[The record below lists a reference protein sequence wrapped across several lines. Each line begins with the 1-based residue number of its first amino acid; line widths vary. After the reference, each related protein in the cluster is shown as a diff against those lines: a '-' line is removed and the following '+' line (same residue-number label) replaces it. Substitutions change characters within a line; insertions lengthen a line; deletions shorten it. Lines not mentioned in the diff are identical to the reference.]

1 MRSWQVLN
9 LWGIPFKIHSN
20 WVILSFL
27 FSWLVSAEV
36 NFTSNE
42 IYTLGESWLIGF
54 ATIFLLLGLII
65 LNQIVHTYVC
75 IREGMK
81 IKNITFYFLGAIL
94 KTEKDC
100 HNPIGNIKIS
110 LVRPFLYLF
119 FFLALIFIISTT
131 DSKDQLYLNVI
142 TRLSNLI
149 LYLGLFN
156 LLPIGSLD
164 GGVLF
169 RSIVWYFSGSKTKGR
184 YSLNTITFTFS
195 LIVFAIGF
203 FFTFNGLFLFGIS
216 LSILGI
222 LGINSARSDNQ
233 FLKIENILKNTEIGS
248 LKLKSLRRIEF
259 DLNFKDL
266 NNLAKQN
273 EDKTQKYY
281 FITNNGRWGGFL
293 TEDNLKDVPM
303 RKWHKTVVSKFER
316 PINEFPTQVESK
328 PLWKIIEALED
339 TSEGI
344 LLIVN
349 SFGIPKG
356 LVDKNQIGYF
366 VLKKLGINLSMDII
380 NKLKDKNDYPLGI
393 ELPKIIQIM
402 RIKGDIK

>member
-20 WVILSFL
+20 WFILSFL

-131 DSKDQLYLNVI
+131 DTKDQLYLNVI

-184 YSLNTITFTFS
+184 YSLNAITLTFS
-195 LIVFAIGF
+195 LLVFVIGLF
-203 FFTFNGLFLFGIS
+203 FIFNVSFLFGIS

-273 EDKTQKYY
+273 DDKTQKYY

-303 RKWHKTVVSKFER
+303 RKWHKTFVSKFER
-316 PINEFPTQVESK
+316 PINP
-328 PLWKIIEALED
+328 P
-339 TSEGI
+339 
-344 LLIVN
+344 
-349 SFGIPKG
+349 
-356 LVDKNQIGYF
+356 
-366 VLKKLGINLSMDII
+366 
-380 NKLKDKNDYPLGI
+380 
-393 ELPKIIQIM
+393 
-402 RIKGDIK
+402 

>member
-20 WVILSFL
+20 WFILSFL

-36 NFTSNE
+36 NFTSGE
-42 IYTLGESWLIGF
+42 VYTLRESWLIAF
-54 ATIFLLLGLII
+54 TTVFLLLGLII
-65 LNQIVHTYVC
+65 FNQIIHTYFC

-94 KTEKDC
+94 QTEKDC
-100 HNPIGNIKIS
+100 DNPIGNIKIS
-110 LVRPFLYLF
+110 LVRPFLYLLS
-119 FFLALIFIISTT
+119 FLVLIFIISIT
-131 DSKDQLYLNVI
+131 DSKDQLYLNII

-149 LYLGLFN
+149 LYLGIFN

-169 RSIVWYFSGSKTKGR
+169 RSIVWYLSGSKTKGR
-184 YSLNTITFTFS
+184 YSLNTITLSFS
-195 LIVFAIGF
+195 LVVFVIGLF
-203 FFTFNGLFLFGIS
+203 FIFNVSFLFGIS
-216 LSILGI
+216 LSMLGI

-273 EDKTQKYY
+273 DDKTQKYY

-303 RKWHKTVVSKFER
+303 RKWHKTFVSKFER
-316 PINEFPTQVESK
+316 PMNEFPTQVESK

-349 SFGIPKG
+349 SFGIPRG
-356 LVDKNQIGYF
+356 LVDRNQIGYF
-366 VLKKLGINLSMDII
+366 VLKKLGINLSMEII

>member
-42 IYTLGESWLIGF
+42 VYTLGESWLIGF
-54 ATIFLLLGLII
+54 TTIFLLLGLII

-110 LVRPFLYLF
+110 LVRPFLYLL

-169 RSIVWYFSGSKTKGR
+169 RSIVWYVSGSKTKGR
-184 YSLNTITFTFS
+184 YSLNTITLTFS
-195 LIVFAIGF
+195 LILFVIGLF
-203 FFTFNGLFLFGIS
+203 FIFNVSFLFGIS

-303 RKWHKTVVSKFER
+303 RKWHKTFVSKFER
-316 PINEFPTQVESK
+316 PINEFPTQVKSK

-349 SFGIPKG
+349 SFGIPQG
-356 LVDKNQIGYF
+356 LVDRNQIGYF
-366 VLKKLGINLSMDII
+366 VLKKLGINLSMEII
-380 NKLKDKNDYPLGI
+380 NKLKDKNDYPLGL
-393 ELPKIIQIM
+393 ELPRIIQIM
-402 RIKGDIK
+402 KIKGDIK